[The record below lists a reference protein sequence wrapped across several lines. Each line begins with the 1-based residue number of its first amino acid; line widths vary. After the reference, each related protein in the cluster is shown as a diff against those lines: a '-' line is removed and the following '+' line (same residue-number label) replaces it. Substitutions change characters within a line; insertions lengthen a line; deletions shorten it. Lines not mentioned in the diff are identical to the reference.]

1 VGLKLLIEWLDDDT
15 ILASDVKTAHK
26 SKVWNKISEI
36 ETALESEIT
45 GAVVAQFDGQAEALT
60 NEFYVLLS

>member
-1 VGLKLLIEWLDDDT
+1 MGLKLLIEWLDDDT
-15 ILASDVKTAHK
+15 ILASDVKTAHR

-45 GAVVAQFDGQAEALT
+45 GAVVA
-60 NEFYVLLS
+60 